1 MRRVVQG
8 RAGMVLAFM
17 LGLVIATAGTA
28 TAARLITG
36 KQIKDGSIST
46 RDLTK
51 GVRGLLAK
59 SSAPGPAGPRGS
71 RGEPGP
77 STGPAGG
84 DLAGSYPDPTLRP
97 PVEVRI
103 ADQPTPPAAVSC
115 IVTYNTFCGEAGN
128 GNYWT
133 SATGGSYGPL
143 TYFAEPS
150 GFVQFQGT
158 VQQVG
163 TGSPFG
169 VILYLPVGR
178 RPAVTVRFP
187 VVDITGNNPGGHVRI
202 GDNGEVALKGFT
214 AGGAPTAGSQFDLSG
229 VRFRIGR

>member
-36 KQIKDGSIST
+36 KEIKDGSVST

-71 RGEPGP
+71 RGEAGP
-77 STGPAGG
+77 STGAAGG

-97 PVEVRI
+97 PVEVQI
-103 ADQPTPPAAVSC
+103 ADPAAGVSC
-115 IVTYNTFCGEAGN
+115 LVTFDTYCGTAGSDVWAAA
-128 GNYWT
+128 G
-133 SATGGSYGPL
+133 GGSYGRL
-143 TYFAEPS
+143 TYFVEPE

-158 VQQVG
+158 AQQVG
-163 TGSPFG
+163 TPSPGG
-169 VILYLPVGR
+169 VIFYLPPGR
-178 RPAVTVRFP
+178 RPSTTLRFP
-187 VVDITGNNPGGHVRI
+187 IVTISGPTGGHVRI
-202 GDNGEVALKGFT
+202 GDNGEVALIGYT
-214 AGGAPTAGSQFDLSG
+214 PAPASGDKFELSS

>member
-36 KQIKDGSIST
+36 KQIKDGSVST

-51 GVRGLLAK
+51 GVRTLLAK
-59 SSAPGPAGPRGS
+59 RSAAGPAGPRGT

-84 DLAGSYPDPTLRP
+84 DLVGSYPDPTLRP
-97 PVEVRI
+97 PVAVKV
-103 ADQPTPPAAVSC
+103 ADPGAGVSC
-115 IVTYNTFCGEAGN
+115 LVTFDTFCGTAGSDVWADA
-128 GNYWT
+128 G
-133 SATGGSYGPL
+133 GGSYGPL
-143 TYFAEPS
+143 TYFVEPS

-158 VQQVG
+158 AQAVG
-163 TGSPFG
+163 TPSPTG
-169 VILYLPVGR
+169 VIFYLPPGR
-178 RPAVTVRFP
+178 RPSATLRFP
-187 VVDITGNNPGGHVRI
+187 IVTISTATGAGHLRV
-202 GDNGEVALKGFT
+202 GDNGEVALIDFT
-214 AGGAPTAGSQFDLSG
+214 TVPPGSQFDLSS

>member
-1 MRRVVQG
+1 MRRVVHG
-8 RAGMVLAFM
+8 RAGMVVAFM

-28 TAARLITG
+28 TATRLITG

-46 RDLTK
+46 RDLSK
-51 GVRGLLAK
+51 GVRGMLAK
-59 SSAPGPAGPRGS
+59 GAQPGPAGPRGT

-77 STGPAGG
+77 SSGPAGG

-97 PVEVRI
+97 PDAVRI
-103 ADQPTPPAAVSC
+103 ADQPTPPAALSC

-143 TYFAEPS
+143 GYFVEPS

-158 VQQVG
+158 AQQVG
-163 TGSPFG
+163 SGSPFD
-169 VILYLPVGR
+169 ILFYLPPGR
-178 RPAVTVRFP
+178 RPGVTLRFP
-187 VVDITGNNPGGHVRI
+187 IVTISGATTGLHARI

-214 AGGAPTAGSQFDLSG
+214 AGGAPSAGSQFDLSS
-229 VRFRIGR
+229 VRFRIGH

>member
-8 RAGMVLAFM
+8 RAGMVVAFM

-36 KQIKDGSIST
+36 KQIKDGSVST

-51 GVRGLLAK
+51 GVRHLLAK
-59 SSAPGPAGPRGS
+59 RSARGPAGPAGPRGS

-84 DLAGSYPDPTLRP
+84 DLTGSYPDPTLRP
-97 PVEVRI
+97 PVEVQI
-103 ADQPTPPAAVSC
+103 ADPGAGVSC
-115 IVTYNTFCGEAGN
+115 VVAFDTFCGTAGADV
-128 GNYWT
+128 WIA
-133 SATGGSYGPL
+133 ATGGSFGRL
-143 TYFAEPS
+143 GYFVEPS

-158 VQQVG
+158 AQEVG
-163 TGSPFG
+163 TPSPSAVLF
-169 VILYLPVGR
+169 YLPPGR
-178 RPAVTVRFP
+178 RPGATLRIP
-187 VVDITGNNPGGHVRI
+187 VVNISNPDDAGYARI
-202 GDNGEVALKGFT
+202 GDNGEVALVGFT
-214 AGGAPTAGSQFDLSG
+214 LVDGLRVELSG